1 MPSRLRR
8 GIAGMH
14 HPRRQPMATT
24 APFSALLAPRG
35 NPRRSFNK
43 TTLEGLAQSIKK
55 DGVLQNLVVKPEG
68 KNAFR
73 VVVGKRRYMALKL
86 LNDRGDIADTYR
98 VPIRLHGNASAADLD
113 RIATVENVQREAL
126 DPIDEA
132 EAFAKL
138 LTKGAKIEDISAETG
153 VSMPTIRRRLA
164 LADLAPEVKEAV
176 RAKALPLSLAE
187 ALTLA
192 PQAEHKKLLG
202 EIKRYGHLD
211 ARQLRA
217 HILGEKPSLASAI
230 FPVERY
236 TGTFTKDLFAE
247 KETTYF
253 DDREQ
258 FMALQTEAV
267 DAKAEALRK
276 ECAWVEVATEHS
288 VPWWQYRDTKG
299 KEQGGAI
306 IHLSPSGRVEV
317 RKGLVKHEVDKGVA
331 KQERKEKPK
340 DRPAY
345 ARATLRYA
353 NAHKTLAMQMALMD
367 DPRKAKETAA
377 MLLLAKGTV
386 DAGLSLR
393 PHDAL
398 QELAR
403 HPRSSKAYAMLE
415 EAAQKLLLLLGIS
428 HKASEEMP
436 AWLRLF
442 NLGADW
448 THVLPGL
455 RSMSDVKLD
464 CLVSLLPILC
474 FGIRR
479 LDEAEPSETLFAELA
494 KDMPFNMREVW
505 TPDEVFLAGLQKD
518 ALLKVATECGAARK
532 HPGLGA
538 ATKKELVAT
547 LASYFDRTAD
557 PKATLDESG
566 AKGRAWLPDC
576 MRLVSHTAAANDA

>member
-1 MPSRLRR
+1 
-8 GIAGMH
+8 
-14 HPRRQPMATT
+14 MATT
-24 APFSALLAPRG
+24 APFSALLAPKG
-35 NPRRSFNK
+35 NPRRSFDK
-43 TTLEGLAQSIKK
+43 KALEGLAQSIKK

-68 KNAFR
+68 KAYR
-73 VVVGKRRYMALKL
+73 VVTGKRRYMALKL
-86 LNDRGDIADTYR
+86 LNDRGDIPDTYR
-98 VPIRLHGNASAADLD
+98 VPIRLPGKASAADLD

-138 LTKGAKIEDISAETG
+138 LTKGAKLEDVSVETGISA
-153 VSMPTIRRRLA
+153 PTIRRRLA
-164 LADLAPEVKEAV
+164 LADLAPEVKDAV

-187 ALTLA
+187 AFTLA
-192 PQAEHKKLLG
+192 PQAEQKGLLK
-202 EIKRYGHLD
+202 EIRRYGHFD
-211 ARQLRA
+211 VRQLRE
-217 HILGEKPSLASAI
+217 HILGEKPSLATAI

-258 FMALQTEAV
+258 FMALQKEAV
-267 DAKAEALRK
+267 EAKAEALRK
-276 ECAWVEVATEHS
+276 DCAWVEVATEHT
-288 VPWWQYRDTKG
+288 VPWWQYREAKG
-299 KEQGGAI
+299 KEPKGAV
-306 IHLSPSGRVEV
+306 IHLSPSGRVDV
-317 RKGLVKHEVDKGVA
+317 RKGLVKHEVDKSVA
-331 KQERKEKPK
+331 KEERSKEKPK
-340 DRPAY
+340 DRPVY
-345 ARATLRYA
+345 SRATLRYA

-367 DPRKAKETAA
+367 NPRKAKETAA

-415 EAAQKLLLLLGIS
+415 EAAQKLLLLLGIP
-428 HKASEEMP
+428 HKESKEMP

-455 RSMSDVKLD
+455 RSMSDAKLD

-494 KDMPFNMREVW
+494 KDLPLTMREVW
-505 TPDEVFLAGLQKD
+505 TPDEVFLAGLRKD

-547 LASYFDRTAD
+547 LASYFRRTAD
-557 PKATLDESG
+557 PKATLDEID

-576 MRLVSHTAAANDA
+576 MGLVPHTAAANDA